1 MGESL
6 DDFSCWETG
15 CGRAPRVV
23 VVGLA
28 SCFGCQLQMTN
39 AERYLMDVLGQVDL
53 RYWQLASSDAMP
65 DSFDVA
71 VVEGAV
77 TTKEAEETVRR
88 LREQA
93 HALIVVGSCAVTAGI
108 PGLADGDVSLA
119 ASQVYARLP
128 AACGDMV
135 APKPVSAVVDVD
147 FEVRACPID
156 PIEFVSVLQ
165 RVLYGSNR
173 LVRTSTMCGDC
184 RRNETVCFFE
194 RRKLCLGL
202 VTEAGCDAKCPALG
216 RPCNG
221 CRGISPDA
229 NLASAHTVC
238 RRYGVP
244 AADFDRVLELF
255 NRASALTPA
264 GE

>member
-1 MGESL
+1 M

-15 CGRAPRVV
+15 CGRSPRVV

-53 RYWQLASSDAMP
+53 RYWQLASSDVMP
-65 DSFDVA
+65 DGFDVA

-77 TTKEAEETVRR
+77 TTKEAEATVRR
-88 LREQA
+88 LRERA
-93 HALIVVGSCAVTAGI
+93 RVLIAVGSCAVTAGI
-108 PGLADGDVSLA
+108 PGLTGGDVLLA
-119 ASQVYARLP
+119 AAQVYAQLP

-135 APKPVSAVVDVD
+135 VPKPVSAVVDVD

-156 PIEFVSVLQ
+156 PVEFVSVLQ
-165 RVLYGSNR
+165 RALYGSNR
-173 LVRTSTMCGDC
+173 SIRTSAMCGDC
-184 RRNETVCFFE
+184 RQGETTCFFE
-194 RRKLCLGL
+194 RGRLCLGL
-202 VTEAGCDAKCPALG
+202 VTEAGCGAKCPSLG

-229 NLASAHTVC
+229 NLASAHAVC
-238 RRYGVP
+238 ERYGVP
-244 AADFDRVLELF
+244 ADDFDRALEIF
-255 NRASALTPA
+255 NKANAA
-264 GE
+264 CADE